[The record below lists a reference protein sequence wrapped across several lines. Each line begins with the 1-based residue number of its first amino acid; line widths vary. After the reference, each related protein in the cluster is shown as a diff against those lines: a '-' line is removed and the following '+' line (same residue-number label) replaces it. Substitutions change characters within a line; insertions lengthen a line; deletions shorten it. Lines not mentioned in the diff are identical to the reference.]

1 MESME
6 LLSAKAQ
13 DRLTDGLLETAE
25 KLAMA
30 KLEALKAQNRR
41 RLMTRA
47 EAARYVHLSP
57 KIFDEVVRPHI
68 KVVKFDGFSRLMW
81 DVRDID
87 QFIQER
93 KIGNDY

>member
-1 MESME
+1 ME
-6 LLSAKAQ
+6 LLGAEAQ
-13 DRLTDGLLETAE
+13 DRLTDGLLKTAE
-25 KLAMA
+25 KLAMV

-57 KIFDEVVRPHI
+57 KIFDEVVRPYI
-68 KVVKFDGFSRLMW
+68 KVVKFEGFSRLMW
-81 DVRDID
+81 DVRDLD

-93 KIGNDY
+93 KIGNDC

>member
-1 MESME
+1 ME
-6 LLSAKAQ
+6 LLSAEAQ
-13 DRLTDGLLETAE
+13 DRLTDGLLEKTE
-25 KLAMA
+25 KIAMA

-68 KVVKFDGFSRLMW
+68 KVVKFEGFSRLMW
-81 DVRDID
+81 DVRDLD

-93 KIGNDY
+93 KC

>member
-30 KLEALKAQNRR
+30 KLETLKVKNRQ
-41 RLMTRA
+41 RLMTRV
-47 EAARYVHLSP
+47 EAAKYVHLSP

-68 KVVKFDGFSRLMW
+68 KVVKFEGFSRLMW
-81 DVRDID
+81 DVRDLD
-87 QFIQER
+87 KFIQER
-93 KIGNDY
+93 KC

>member
-1 MESME
+1 MQ
-6 LLSAKAQ
+6 LLSSEAQ

-25 KLAMA
+25 KIAMA

-68 KVVKFDGFSRLMW
+68 KVVRFEGFSRLMW
-81 DVRDID
+81 DVRDLD
-87 QFIQER
+87 GFIEER
-93 KIGNDY
+93 KL

>member
-1 MESME
+1 MEFE
-6 LLSAKAQ
+6 LLSDKAQ

-30 KLEALKAQNRR
+30 KFETLKVKNRQ

-47 EAARYVHLSP
+47 EAAKYLHLSP
-57 KIFDEVVRPHI
+57 KIFDEVARPYI
-68 KVVKFDGFSRLMW
+68 KVVKFEGFSRLMW
-81 DVRDID
+81 DVRDLD

-93 KIGNDY
+93 KL

>member
-1 MESME
+1 MESIE

-30 KLEALKAQNRR
+30 KFE
-41 RLMTRA
+41 
-47 EAARYVHLSP
+47 
-57 KIFDEVVRPHI
+57 
-68 KVVKFDGFSRLMW
+68 GFSRLMW
-81 DVRDID
+81 DVRDIV
-87 QFIQER
+87 IQER

>member
-57 KIFDEVVRPHI
+57 SIFDEVVRPHI
-68 KVVKFDGFSRLMW
+68 KVVKFEGFSRLMW
-81 DVRDID
+81 DVRDLD
-87 QFIQER
+87 KFIQER
-93 KIGNDY
+93 KC

>member
-1 MESME
+1 ME

-30 KLEALKAQNRR
+30 KLEALKVQNRR

-57 KIFDEVVRPHI
+57 KVFDEVVRPYI
-68 KVVKFDGFSRLMW
+68 KAVKFEGFSRLMW
-81 DVRDID
+81 DVRDLD
-87 QFIQER
+87 QFIQGR
-93 KIGNDY
+93 KL

>member
-1 MESME
+1 MESIE

-68 KVVKFDGFSRLMW
+68 KVVKFEGFSRLMW

-93 KIGNDY
+93 KL

>member
-1 MESME
+1 ME

-30 KLEALKAQNRR
+30 KLEALKAQSRR

-68 KVVKFDGFSRLMW
+68 KVVKFEGFSRLMW
-81 DVRDID
+81 DVRDLD

-93 KIGNDY
+93 KC